1 MARRGPPT
9 LAAAPARPACRVRAG
24 PTATAPPSA
33 ARPRDRIVAQPTLV
47 GFEAIPNA
55 HGFFT
60 RLIKDSH
67 PNLRT
72 YGSSPAA
79 SMLTF

>member
-9 LAAAPARPACRVRAG
+9 PAAAPARPACRVRAG
-24 PTATAPPSA
+24 PTATAPLGR
-33 ARPRDRIVAQPTLV
+33 RPAIGSSRSTLV